1 MENEKDKII
10 EPVNDNN
17 SDAPIIP
24 FISALEMFGARMK
37 DITDN
42 IAKGFLFGLEVYD
55 SMRSIFENWSSIAT
69 KTQEIYKNIV
79 PAIEIFQRSL
89 ASIANIIAGISIP
102 SLSEERKQEILE
114 SHLQWG
120 QLGWTWFQD
129 APMDFYDNPPVD
141 IRDASAKV
149 KHLCSIQNMEKIFN
163 QLREQ
168 KINHMD
174 LESAIFCFRNRQY
187 KACALILFGLIDAK
201 LIRVQPRSKGKRMVG
216 VKAVR
221 QLKTQFEE
229 DKNEQVFYT
238 MLFCSNLFA
247 CLETMFAYGN
257 DFKDEP
263 DIINRNYVDHGMNRK
278 RIRKRDCIQLFLV
291 LNNLMYFLSENILLS
306 VS

>member
-24 FISALEMFGARMK
+24 FISALEMFGARMN

-55 SMRSIFENWSSIAT
+55 SMRSIFENWRSIAT

-79 PAIEIFQRSL
+79 PAIEIFQQSL

-129 APMDFYDNPPVD
+129 APIDFYDNPPVD
-141 IRDASAKV
+141 IRDADAKV
-149 KHLCSIQNMEKIFN
+149 KHLCSMQGMESIFN
-163 QLREQ
+163 QIREQ
-168 KINHMD
+168 KINHED
-174 LESAIFCFRNRQY
+174 LESAIFCFQNKQY
-187 KACALILFGLIDAK
+187 KACALMLFGLIDAK
-201 LIRVQPRSKGKRMVG
+201 LIRKQPKSEKRRPAGATAIKKIKG
-216 VKAVR
+216 
-221 QLKTQFEE
+221 QFEE
-229 DKNEQVFYT
+229 KKAEQAFYT
-238 MLFCSNLFA
+238 MLCFANLIA
-247 CLETMFAYGN
+247 CLETFFADGN
-257 DFKDEP
+257 DFKIEP
-263 DIINRNYVDHGMNRK
+263 FTINRNFVDHGMNR
-278 RIRKRDCIQLFLV
+278 RRVRKRDCIQLFLA
-291 LNNLMYFLSENILLS
+291 LNNLLYCLEDIET
-306 VS
+306 